1 MISTA
6 GLTASGARSNPGERI
21 WGGRLGRAAAVIRMN
36 VNVCVMRR
44 SLTALEHS
52 GVEEKF
58 SFQLLSSG

>member
-6 GLTASGARSNPGERI
+6 GLTASGARSNPGEI
-21 WGGRLGRAAAVIRMN
+21 GANRAAAVIRMN

-44 SLTALEHS
+44 SLTALQHS